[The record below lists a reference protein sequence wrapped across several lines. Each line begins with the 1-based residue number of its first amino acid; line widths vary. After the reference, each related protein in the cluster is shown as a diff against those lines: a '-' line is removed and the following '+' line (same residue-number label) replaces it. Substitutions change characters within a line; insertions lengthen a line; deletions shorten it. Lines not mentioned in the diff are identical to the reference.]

1 MAHNLN
7 GKVQCREEKWG
18 DIVLKKGHHHV
29 GLALG
34 EIQHPPHEGVLTPSG
49 GKGMGV
55 NGH

>member
-1 MAHNLN
+1 M
-7 GKVQCREEKWG
+7 
-18 DIVLKKGHHHV
+18 LKKGHHHV

-34 EIQHPPHEGVLTPSG
+34 EIQDPPHEGVLTPSG